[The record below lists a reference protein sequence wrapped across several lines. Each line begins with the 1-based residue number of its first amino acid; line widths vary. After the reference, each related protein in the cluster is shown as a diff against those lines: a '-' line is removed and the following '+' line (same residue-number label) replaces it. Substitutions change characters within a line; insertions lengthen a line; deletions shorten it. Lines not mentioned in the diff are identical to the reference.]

1 MERRAIRDF
10 VAIDRS
16 QGLKH
21 SILKQ
26 DLTSWLDSRMK
37 SLEESASKNKS
48 EHSALLRTL
57 LRGSKRRKR
66 ALRSELNSGS
76 FRRALSEDEQDDD
89 PDDHDPADQHVLED
103 LDLMMSGSCGYGLG
117 RLHHDPAESGIMPHA
132 QSEYNFP
139 ITSCSSTLVP
149 STDFLQ
155 ERLRGLHVSDH
166 PRMTNDRAAV
176 MPDHPNNENSINNS
190 NNDSPK
196 PEVRVRRSSAGDET
210 MLFCDF
216 GDFNTQELISSP
228 VDFESN
234 NNNNRDDGV
243 GAGGIMVSG
252 GSGLN
257 SLEGHALLSTDYLSY
272 STQSESAT
280 SSHTLL
286 QRPIPYSPAPQ
297 IRASLNQLQPPSNNF
312 YQNMSF
318 GGPGPL
324 LRPPMLPPKSHIPP
338 PYRPPPHNQQA
349 GGPLLPGP
357 LQPPF
362 LNGPRP
368 HFDEEHFSKMGLPS
382 HPHHHALMGGAFS
395 SSDGGSHDSHND
407 SGYCAV
413 RGSGGPSPSL
423 SGNFTSLNYLVTIS
437 RIISKFICTYD
448 IPKLFFSGSQGRPDS
463 RGPAFEVN
471 EPSPPN
477 THISQPPVLK
487 AALGPVISNGLSV
500 APRIRQLQMQI
511 SNNPPTTN
519 NNNPTCAPRGSLV

>member
-1 MERRAIRDF
+1 MIFIFQERLECQDRMERRAIRDF

-76 FRRALSEDEQDDD
+76 FRRALSEDEQEDD

-103 LDLMMSGSCGYGLG
+103 LDLIMSGSCGYGLG
-117 RLHHDPAESGIMPHA
+117 LHHNPAESGIMPHA

-166 PRMTNDRAAV
+166 PRMTNDDAV
-176 MPDHPNNENSINNS
+176 MLRSDPNNENSNNNS

-234 NNNNRDDGV
+234 NNNNRDDNG
-243 GAGGIMVSG
+243 GAGGIMVAASG

-349 GGPLLPGP
+349 GGPLPPGP

-368 HFDEEHFSKMGLPS
+368 HFDEEHFSKMGLPT
-382 HPHHHALMGGAFS
+382 HPHHHHALMGGAFS

-437 RIISKFICTYD
+437 RIISK
-448 IPKLFFSGSQGRPDS
+448 L
-463 RGPAFEVN
+463 
-471 EPSPPN
+471 
-477 THISQPPVLK
+477 
-487 AALGPVISNGLSV
+487 
-500 APRIRQLQMQI
+500 
-511 SNNPPTTN
+511 
-519 NNNPTCAPRGSLV
+519 

>member
-26 DLTSWLDSRMK
+26 DLTVWLDSRMK

-76 FRRALSEDEQDDD
+76 FRRAMSEDEQEDD
-89 PDDHDPADQHVLED
+89 PDPDQHVLED
-103 LDLMMSGSCGYGLG
+103 LDLMYGD
-117 RLHHDPAESGIMPHA
+117 HPESGMHA

-139 ITSCSSTLVP
+139 ASSSITLVP

-166 PRMTNDRAAV
+166 PRMADRV
-176 MPDHPNNENSINNS
+176 MLDPNQNS
-190 NNDSPK
+190 NNESPK

-234 NNNNRDDGV
+234 NNRAD
-243 GAGGIMVSG
+243 GAGVIVAGSG
-252 GSGLN
+252 GSGHSGLN

-297 IRASLNQLQPPSNNF
+297 IRATLNQQQPPSNF

-318 GGPGPL
+318 GPP
-324 LRPPMLPPKSHIPP
+324 RPPMLPPKSHIPP
-338 PYRPPPHNQQA
+338 PYRPPPHQQ
-349 GGPLLPGP
+349 PPP

-368 HFDEEHFSKMGLPS
+368 HFDEEHFSKMGVVP
-382 HPHHHALMGGAFS
+382 HHHHHHALMGGAFS

-423 SGNFTSLNYLVTIS
+423 SGNFKLYYINIIKIMLYNYVIYITIS
-437 RIISKFICTYD
+437 RIIF
-448 IPKLFFSGSQGRPDS
+448 Q
-463 RGPAFEVN
+463 EVKADQIA
-471 EPSPPN
+471 EDQHLKSMSHRRQTLISPS
-477 THISQPPVLK
+477 
-487 AALGPVISNGLSV
+487 
-500 APRIRQLQMQI
+500 LQF
-511 SNNPPTTN
+511 
-519 NNNPTCAPRGSLV
+519 